1 MGQRAQSVAVD
12 MRGRYVDQKRK
23 SDNFAYLRKS
33 DNLPYAGTWA
43 KWIAIMVTVL
53 ASYAAGYRGRSDF
66 TICPNGGKWT
76 ATLYLR

>member
-23 SDNFAYLRKS
+23 SDNFAY
-33 DNLPYAGTWA
+33 WA

-53 ASYAAGYRGRSDF
+53 AAYAAGY
-66 TICPNGGKWT
+66 WT